1 MKIVF
6 RSLVPAA
13 LLAVVALLGGC
24 AADAASEDTAASAE
38 DLSSARLSGYY
49 ELAANA
55 DGDTWIEQLALHDDG
70 AFEAN
75 MGNDVSN
82 LSGHHYQT
90 TGTFSVTQH
99 GGTSVLT
106 LHAVGEFAGSSSYDV
121 VVQGAGGGLSV
132 KDHGVTGA
140 HAFAMKKTKLVTIT
154 FNADWTITQSGPIV
168 ANAPFL
174 VRYAASRDDCAA
186 PAGGGLWLAAFG
198 RFDNGVVTTIT
209 QPFGTRAVNGYLAS
223 FGSVPA
229 LGSDLAVWFRGSA
242 VTAQGTLTSCTHW
255 DSNLA
260 KNYHFAVAAK

>member
-1 MKIVF
+1 MKVLF
-6 RSLVPAA
+6 RSLVPPATLVA
-13 LLAVVALLGGC
+13 VIAMLAGC
-24 AADAASEDTAASAE
+24 AAEAASEDTGASDE

-49 ELAANA
+49 ELAATA

-90 TGTFSVTQH
+90 TGTFGVTQH

-121 VVQGAGGGLSV
+121 VVQGGNLSV
-132 KDHGVTGA
+132 KDHGVAGS
-140 HAFAMKKTKLVTIT
+140 HAFAMKKTKLATIT
-154 FNADWTITQSGPIV
+154 FNADWTITQTGPLV
-168 ANAPFL
+168 ANAPYL
-174 VRYAASRDDCAA
+174 VRYAASRNDCAA
-186 PAGGGLWLAAFG
+186 PAGGGLSLAAFG
-198 RFDNGVVTTIT
+198 RFENGVVTSIT
-209 QPFGTRAVNGYLAS
+209 QPFNTQPVNGYLGA

-229 LGSDLAVWFRGSA
+229 LGSDLAVWFKGGA
-242 VTAQGTLTSCTHW
+242 VNAQGTLTSCTHW